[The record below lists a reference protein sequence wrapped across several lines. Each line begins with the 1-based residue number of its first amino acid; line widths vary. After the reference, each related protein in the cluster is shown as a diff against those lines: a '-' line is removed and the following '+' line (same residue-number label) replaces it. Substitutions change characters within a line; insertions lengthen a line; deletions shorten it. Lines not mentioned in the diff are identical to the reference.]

1 MAASFHEQSEA
12 QSRRERDRFPAAVV
26 RMPKLI
32 IQVPAYNEEATI
44 GAVLQA
50 LPRQVPG
57 FDSVEWLL
65 VDDGSRDRTVEIAR
79 SAGINHVICLSHNQG
94 LARAFMAGLEASLK
108 LGADVIVNTDAD
120 NQYDA
125 SCIPDLVRPILEG
138 RAQIVVG
145 ERPIM
150 QMADFSLTKRLLQR
164 LGSAVVKFVSAS
176 AVPDAPSGFRA
187 IAREAG
193 FQLCVFNKYTYTLE
207 MLIQAGRKNLP
218 IASIPVR
225 VNRVTR
231 PSRLVRNVPSYVLQ
245 SLVTIV
251 RIFVLYK
258 PLRFFLLLGTLCLL
272 PGIALG
278 VRFVL
283 AYAAGE
289 GGGHVQSLILAAIL
303 IVTAVIVYA
312 AGLIAD
318 LIAANRILLEEIRMR
333 QLRNEANEGLRVTA

>member
-1 MAASFHEQSEA
+1 M
-12 QSRRERDRFPAAVV
+12 SRLV
-26 RMPKLI
+26 

-44 GAVLQA
+44 GTTLQA
-50 LPRQVPG
+50 LPRQVSG

-65 VDDGSRDRTVEIAR
+65 IDDGSRDRTVDIAR
-79 SAGINHVICLSHNQG
+79 AAGIDHVLSLSHNQG

-125 SCIPDLVRPILEG
+125 TSIPDLVRPILEG

-150 QMADFSLTKRLLQR
+150 QMADFSLTKRMLQR
-164 LGSAVVKFVSAS
+164 LGSAVVKFVSAT

-187 IAREAG
+187 ITREAA
-193 FQLCVFNKYTYTLE
+193 FQLCVFGRYTYTLE
-207 MLIQAGRKNLP
+207 TLIQAGRKNLP
-218 IASIPVR
+218 IASVPVR
-225 VNRVTR
+225 VNRVSR
-231 PSRLVRNVPSYVLQ
+231 PSRLVRSLPSYILQ
-245 SLVTIV
+245 SLVTIL

-258 PLRFFLLLGTLCLL
+258 PLRFFLLMGTLFLL
-272 PGIALG
+272 PGMGLG
-278 VRFVL
+278 LRFVV

-289 GGGHVQSLILAAIL
+289 GEGHVQSLILAAIL

-318 LIAANRILLEEIRMR
+318 LIAANRTLLEEIRMR
-333 QLRNEANEGLRVTA
+333 QLRSEANAGLRMTP